1 MPGVGPPQSVDL
13 QQPFDRL
20 RHLQLCQHLNKIDS
34 MIVTI
39 DGPAGAGK
47 SSVARG
53 VAQRL
58 GFRFLDTG
66 AMYRAVAYAAM
77 ERGVDLADSD
87 AMARL
92 TAELVIEVAENHV
105 LLDGMDVSQAIR
117 APEVTAAV
125 RHVADNPTIRSHLVR
140 LQQRAAQ
147 AHNTVTE
154 GRDQGTVAFPDA
166 ECKIFL
172 TATPLERA
180 KRRQADLQNRGEV
193 VSVDEVLE
201 QQNCRDQ
208 QDAERE
214 VGRMVKAEDAVEVMT
229 DGMTANGVIDM
240 LEEIIRAK
248 M

>member
-1 MPGVGPPQSVDL
+1 
-13 QQPFDRL
+13 
-20 RHLQLCQHLNKIDS
+20 

-53 VAQRL
+53 VASRL

-77 ERGVDLADSD
+77 QRGVDLADAD

-92 TAELVIEVAENHV
+92 TENLAIEVMEKQV
-105 LLDGMDVSQAIR
+105 LLDGQDISQAIR
-117 APEVTAAV
+117 TTEVTAAV
-125 RHVADNPTIRSHLVR
+125 RHVADNSAIRSQLVL
-140 LQQRAAQ
+140 LQQRT
-147 AHNTVTE
+147 AHHHDTVTE
-154 GRDQGTVAFPDA
+154 GRDQGTVAFPNA

-172 TATPLERA
+172 TASPLERA
-180 KRRQADLQNRGEV
+180 RRRHADLQARGETV
-193 VSVDEVLE
+193 TVDEVLA
-201 QQNCRDQ
+201 QQNLRDQ

-214 VGRMVKAEDAVEVMT
+214 VGRMVKAEDAVEVVT
-229 DGMTANGVIDM
+229 DGMTADNVIDL
-240 LEEIIRAK
+240 LETIVRSR